1 MATRKRR
8 LAALAAIVAG
18 VTGLCA
24 YFEVAAREGAQ
35 AFCGRALEGSPVAPL
50 ATDAAS
56 TGERQ
61 LRRIS
66 SERVQ
71 IGFTGIPPFSR
82 YICTIEVQDGR
93 VRGARVS
100 HID

>member
-1 MATRKRR
+1 MGHRKRR
-8 LAALAAIVAG
+8 FVVIAAIVAG

-24 YFEVAAREGAQ
+24 YLEVAARAGAQ
-35 AFCGRALEGSPVAPL
+35 AFCDRAIPGSPASPL
-50 ATDAAS
+50 ATDAA
-56 TGERQ
+56 TIGERL

-71 IGFTGIPPFSR
+71 VGFTGIPPFSR
-82 YICTIEVQDGR
+82 YICTIEVLDGR